1 LSPAKLIKK
10 CLEGDEGAWCELV
23 DYITPLI
30 LTLCRKNALSR
41 EESCDVFG
49 QVSYKLLK
57 NLRNIKSDGK
67 LLQYVRAITTNEIIN
82 IYRRS
87 MIEQKA
93 TTRVYDAL
101 YSLKPLTPEEI
112 YDYSKRVELLMGAL
126 ARLPQREYKLL
137 QALFF
142 EQHESSYKDIAE
154 RLKMPISSIGP
165 TRARSLQKLY
175 KYLEEEDGQI

>member
-1 LSPAKLIKK
+1 M
-10 CLEGDEGAWCELV
+10 

-30 LTLCRKNALSR
+30 LTLCKKNDLSR

-49 QVSYKLLK
+49 QVSYKMLK
-57 NLRNIKSDGK
+57 NLKNIKSGGK
-67 LLQYVRAITTNEIIN
+67 LLQYVRTITIHEIIN

-87 MIEQKA
+87 KLEQKA
-93 TTRVYDAL
+93 TTRVYDTL

-112 YDYSKRVELLMGAL
+112 YDYSKRVEHLMGAL
-126 ARLPQREYKLL
+126 ARLPQREYQLL

-142 EQHESSYKDIAE
+142 ERHESSYKDISE
-154 RLKMPISSIGP
+154 RLNMPISSIGP

-175 KYLEEEDGQI
+175 KYLEAIDDKK